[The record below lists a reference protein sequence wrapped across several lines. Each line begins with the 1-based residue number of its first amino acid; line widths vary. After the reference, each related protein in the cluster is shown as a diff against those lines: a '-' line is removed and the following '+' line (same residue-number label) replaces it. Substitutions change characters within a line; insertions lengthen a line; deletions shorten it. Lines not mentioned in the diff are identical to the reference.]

1 MYLTF
6 LLVAIASQGFFN
18 AYFPSQSFAAGKILD
33 VMENKLGIAELFD
46 GELCGTLDQ
55 YVIKHRFHFR
65 YAHLWDNGKLETD
78 FQLHTKIYN
87 SAGDLVANIP
97 EVSKKIEAEGGLP
110 YTIQVENAINC
121 IGKDG
126 EKLNREVSAL
136 TEITWGK
143 SGRITEISFSPN
155 D

>member
-1 MYLTF
+1 VYLTI
-6 LLVAIASQGFFN
+6 LLVAIAGQGFY
-18 AYFPSQSFAAGKILD
+18 AYFPTQSFAAGKILD
-33 VMENKLGIAELFD
+33 VLENQFGVAELFD

-55 YVIKHRFHFR
+55 YIIKHRFHLR
-65 YAHLWDNGKLETD
+65 YVHLWDNGKLETD

-110 YTIQVENAINC
+110 YTMQVENAIDC
-121 IGKDG
+121 IGKDV
-126 EKLNREVSAL
+126 KNIDREVSAL

-143 SGRITEISFSPN
+143 SGRITEITFSPT